1 MITLYGSSK
10 SRASRSLVALE
21 ELGLTYDHIPLNPRA
36 VLEHR
41 EILDKLNPN
50 SHVPVFEEDGFIVW
64 ESMAINLHLAETR
77 GGALWPR
84 DARERARVYQWT
96 LWSQTE
102 MDRRDWQVVRRSGNT
117 AKLAAARA
125 EKVAALGILDAALA
139 DRPYLLG
146 ADFTFADLNVATT
159 ISQPNEM
166 GRIDWDRLDP
176 RELGLPALGAWLER
190 CTARPSWLKVRDF
203 P

>member
-21 ELGLTYDHIPLNPRA
+21 EVGLTYDHIPLNPRA
-36 VLEHR
+36 VPEHR
-41 EILDKLNPN
+41 AILDKLNPN
-50 SHVPVFEEDGFIVW
+50 SHVPVLEDDGFIVW

-77 GGALWPR
+77 GGALWPST
-84 DARERARVYQWT
+84 ARERALVYQWS
-96 LWSQTE
+96 LWCQTE
-102 MDRRDWQVVRRSGNT
+102 MDRRDWQVVRRSGDA
-117 AKLAAARA
+117 AKLAVARA
-125 EKVAALGILDAALA
+125 EKVAALRILDSALA

-146 ADFTFADLNVATT
+146 ASFTFADLNVAAT
-159 ISQPNEM
+159 ISQPNEE

-190 CTARPSWLKVRDF
+190 CATRPSWLKVRDF
-203 P
+203 L